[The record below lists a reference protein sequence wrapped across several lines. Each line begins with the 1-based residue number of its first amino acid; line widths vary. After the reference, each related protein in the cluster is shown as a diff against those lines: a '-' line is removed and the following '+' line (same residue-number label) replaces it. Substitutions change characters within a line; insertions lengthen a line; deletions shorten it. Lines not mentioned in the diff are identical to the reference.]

1 VFTNNFEPRKSFTLS
16 GNLPEQ
22 VHLTDQSKLLS
33 LPLSEAITIAA
44 QAVGEV
50 LSGRSLTEV
59 LDQLEAH
66 ERPIVQSLSFD
77 ALRKWVRSH
86 ELIREFIPKPPP
98 SEVEHLL
105 SVAIALFLQ
114 GNEEGNHYAAHTIVD
129 QAVKACSEY
138 DKTMYAKGLVN
149 AVLRKVSLTVQKSE
163 GENLYPPDPIP
174 MFVPAWWRANLKQN
188 YPKQWQS
195 ILFDQAKRAP
205 LILRV
210 NPKQYTRD
218 EYQALLSESGIS
230 SLAVDELAG
239 VQLPA
244 ALFLSKPVPVGE
256 LPGFYTGA
264 VSVQDA
270 GAQLAALLLNPQPG
284 ERILDACAAPGG
296 KTAHLLELADC
307 KMVALELDQQRLG
320 KIGGNLDRLRLQ
332 TGDIHILQGD
342 ASKAGWW
349 DGLAFDKILLDA
361 PCSASGIVARHPDI
375 PFLRR
380 AADIQSLQQKQRA
393 ILNQAWKMLKP
404 GGLML
409 YVTCSIFPEEGEEQA
424 LWFAAEHGNALRLD
438 APGQILPSALNDGF
452 YYTLFKKNGP

>member
-1 VFTNNFEPRKSFTLS
+1 MLS
-16 GNLPEQ
+16 GNHPEQ
-22 VHLTDQSKLLS
+22 THLTDQAKPRS

-59 LDQLEAH
+59 LDQLEPH

-86 ELIREFIPKPPP
+86 ELIKEFIPKVPPP
-98 SEVEHLL
+98 EVEHLL

-114 GNEEGNHYAAHTIVD
+114 GEEGGNHYAAHTIVD
-129 QAVKACSEY
+129 QAVQACSQY

-149 AVLRKVSLTVQKSE
+149 AVLRKVSLLVQKSE
-163 GENLYPPDPIP
+163 SDQYPPDPIP
-174 MFVPAWWRANLKQN
+174 MFAPAWWRANLKRN
-188 YPKQWQS
+188 YSKQWQS
-195 ILFDQAKRAP
+195 ILFAQAKRAP

-210 NPKQYTRD
+210 NQRQYTRA
-218 EYQALLSESGIS
+218 EYQALLSDNGIDS
-230 SLAVDELAG
+230 VAVDEVAG
-239 VQLPA
+239 IALPS
-244 ALFLSKPVPVGE
+244 ALLLTKPVPVGE

-270 GAQLAALLLNPQPG
+270 GAQLAAVLLSPRPG
-284 ERILDACAAPGG
+284 DLVLDACAAPGG
-296 KTAHLLELADC
+296 KSAHLLELADC
-307 KMVALELDQQRLG
+307 KLLALELDQERLG

-332 TGDIHILQGD
+332 SDAVSILKGD

-349 DGLAFDKILLDA
+349 DGIAFDKILLDA

-380 AADIQSLQQKQRA
+380 EADIKSLQQKQRA

-404 GGLML
+404 EGLML

-424 LWFAAEHGNALRLD
+424 IWFAAEHSNAVRLA
-438 APGQILPSALNDGF
+438 APGQILPTEVNDGF
-452 YYTLFKKNGP
+452 YYALFKKNGP